1 MDKLLND
8 ILNIYKD
15 IIHEILND
23 EYKLNQFI
31 NRLKN
36 NLKKKNKKIFLRNF
50 KSILLE
56 NKITNLDIRIMYT
69 NIKVLEKF
77 LQKLERR
84 RSSTIYNI
92 FSNQIDLLL
101 YDMWFPRVNLTTFYS
116 SGIIIDEFEFKIQLL
131 LSELSKLPEPQ
142 KEKIIQIFY
151 DNMGIELPERRY
163 INAENTSSVADNSIS
178 GNNITYSYP
187 SYITVTSN
195 DSKSRENIYNHS
207 NIISTSYNTE
217 TKEDITQYLE
227 IFKDTL
233 NNCKEKVLSLKNC
246 LNDNALIEE
255 CNALEKEI
263 EKQLKNAEASLSQDI
278 KTALNNLN
286 NIVDE
291 TNKLYSE
298 ASNIKEKINSIN
310 QKCMDK
316 LKEIKELSKDFEY
329 MIKNDYHKE
338 CDDIEKRLNNGIDN
352 KYELNKIIDE
362 INNLYRN
369 AYNKKH
375 NKSSLAYIM
384 DVEEDDIDL
393 IENI

>member
-1 MDKLLND
+1 MAS
-8 ILNIYKD
+8 
-15 IIHEILND
+15 
-23 EYKLNQFI
+23 
-31 NRLKN
+31 
-36 NLKKKNKKIFLRNF
+36 KKKPSSKKTVSIK
-50 KSILLE
+50 KSNNT
-56 NKITNLDIRIMYT
+56 NKIKIDDYNDRFGLVADALALFN
-69 NIKVLEKF
+69 NISEQTAASKKSTKIKIIKKSVKKKASANSKV
-77 LQKLERR
+77 
-84 RSSTIYNI
+84 STKNK
-92 FSNQIDLLL
+92 S
-101 YDMWFPRVNLTTFYS
+101 
-116 SGIIIDEFEFKIQLL
+116 K
-131 LSELSKLPEPQ
+131 SKL
-142 KEKIIQIFY
+142 
-151 DNMGIELPERRY
+151 
-163 INAENTSSVADNSIS
+163 V
-178 GNNITYSYP
+178 
-187 SYITVTSN
+187 
-195 DSKSRENIYNHS
+195 
-207 NIISTSYNTE
+207 
-217 TKEDITQYLE
+217 KEDISQHIE

-233 NNCKEKVLSLKNC
+233 NNCKKKVLSLKNC

-263 EKQLKNAEASLSQDI
+263 EKQLKNAKANLSKDI
-278 KTALNNLN
+278 KKALNKLN
-286 NIVDE
+286 DIVDE

-329 MIKNDYHKE
+329 AIKNDYHKD

-352 KYELNKIIDE
+352 KNELNKIIDE

>member
-36 NLKKKNKKIFLRNF
+36 NLKKKKKKIFLRNF

-263 EKQLKNAEASLSQDI
+263 EKQLKNAKANLSKDI
-278 KTALNNLN
+278 KKALNKLN
-286 NIVDE
+286 DIVDE

-329 MIKNDYHKE
+329 AIKNDYHKD

-352 KYELNKIIDE
+352 KNELNKIIDE

-375 NKSSLAYIM
+375 NKSSLSYVM